1 MIMCQWLSYFYLFI
15 KLILNQQQKMYNNNN
30 ICNILSNLQEI
41 KMQTTS
47 TKKEKNLKKIINVIT
62 QLFVSNKFFN
72 YI

>member
-15 KLILNQQQKMYNNNN
+15 KLILNQQQKMYNNN